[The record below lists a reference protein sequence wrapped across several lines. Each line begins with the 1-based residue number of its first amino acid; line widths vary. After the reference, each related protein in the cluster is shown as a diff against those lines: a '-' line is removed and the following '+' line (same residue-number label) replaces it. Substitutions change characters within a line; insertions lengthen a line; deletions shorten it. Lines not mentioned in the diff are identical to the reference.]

1 MSESTLAAMRADFRD
16 AGRFMAWDE
25 ADKREIGAAIKAAA
39 GDTEATAL
47 WAAWLADLA
56 GEWRA
61 GVARVRSA
69 EEGIKADAERQ
80 RRKAA

>member
-1 MSESTLAAMRADFRD
+1 LDLIALRTDFRD
-16 AGRFMAWDE
+16 AARFMAWDA
-25 ADKREIGAAIKAAA
+25 ADKHDIGAAIKAASS
-39 GDTEATAL
+39 DPEATAL

-56 GEWRA
+56 REWRA

-69 EEGIKADAERQ
+69 EAAIKADAERQ